1 MMPGD
6 LRARAKRI
14 AARDPKTARL
24 LSAAA
29 DRLFELPKLT
39 SAAGRLTCGLC
50 GETHDNPARI
60 GKGAPEVDDTIFR
73 ELIAPVTGK
82 GRR

>member
-1 MMPGD
+1 MLAGD

-50 GETHDNPARI
+50 GETHDDQALIDGIWN
-60 GKGAPEVDDTIFR
+60 GAPEDMRTVVISTKK
-73 ELIAPVTGK
+73 EK
-82 GRR
+82 